1 VSVSHRG
8 AIRQIPLRNG
18 GSAGDYRFWRVEM
31 RNPSSQTPTESL
43 DGIFRSILMR
53 SALSP
58 TVAGIMIVAA
68 IVQSDDRIVPSIE
81 LQSGP
86 LTPGLVLGELREP
99 IHQVRLLV
107 DLSDG
112 KGKGRGTLILDPNT
126 PEFDEFGRHVGGL
139 DTPYVKRKGGPL
151 RPVELDCEI
160 AFVKE
165 EAVDQDTVGKWS
177 LYRLRGPKLSSTL
190 YVATLH
196 SILEGGPARL
206 VVIEN
211 EKVKSV
217 VDLTRFGL
225 VRP

>member
-1 VSVSHRG
+1 
-8 AIRQIPLRNG
+8 
-18 GSAGDYRFWRVEM
+18 M
-31 RNPSSQTPTESL
+31 RDPSSQTPIESL
-43 DGIFRSILMR
+43 DGVFRSILMR
-53 SALSP
+53 SALFP
-58 TVAGIMIVAA
+58 AVAGIMIVAA

-107 DLSDG
+107 DIKDG
-112 KGKGRGTLILDPNT
+112 TGPGRATLILDPNT

-151 RPVELDCEI
+151 RPVELNCEI

-165 EAVDQDTVGKWS
+165 EAENQDPGGKWR
-177 LYRLRGPKLSSTL
+177 LYRLRGPTLSSNL

-206 VVIEN
+206 IVMEN
-211 EKVKSV
+211 GKARSV

-225 VRP
+225 VPP